1 MASTHQP
8 RTAYDVVVVGARCAG
23 AATARLLAAR
33 GLDVLLL
40 ERGMLPSDTL
50 STHGLARGGVV
61 QLSRWGLLDDVLAS
75 GAPAVREVVF
85 GVEGDETRRPIK
97 PAAGV
102 DCLVAPRRTHLD
114 ALLAASAVAAG
125 AELRTRTE
133 VTGVVRDDAGR
144 VCGVHTRPRDGED
157 VVVGARLVIGAD
169 GLRSSMAGWVGAR
182 TQRSF
187 AAASSTF
194 YTYVERVDWSAFE
207 FHVAPGAFAGV
218 FPTHDGAACVFLCR
232 PTSLLDPVRGAGRA
246 RGEALLTQL
255 DTLAPGLAARCRAG
269 RVGAPVRASIEP
281 PNYLREAVG
290 DGWALVGDAGYHRD
304 PITGH
309 GITDAFRDAEL
320 LADAAVEHL
329 RDGSPLTSYQEARD
343 LASHDVFDLT
353 RELLRY
359 PHPTRF
365 VALQRELAEAL
376 DREADQL
383 AARPVPT
390 GTRTAL
396 AV

>member
-1 MASTHQP
+1 MA
-8 RTAYDVVVVGARCAG
+8 RWVDAR
-23 AATARLLAAR
+23 
-33 GLDVLLL
+33 
-40 ERGMLPSDTL
+40 S
-50 STHGLARGGVV
+50 
-61 QLSRWGLLDDVLAS
+61 
-75 GAPAVREVVF
+75 
-85 GVEGDETRRPIK
+85 
-97 PAAGV
+97 
-102 DCLVAPRRTHLD
+102 
-114 ALLAASAVAAG
+114 
-125 AELRTRTE
+125 
-133 VTGVVRDDAGR
+133 
-144 VCGVHTRPRDGED
+144 
-157 VVVGARLVIGAD
+157 
-169 GLRSSMAGWVGAR
+169 
-182 TQRSF
+182 QRSF
-187 AAASSTF
+187 PTTSSTF

-218 FPTHDGAACVFLCR
+218 FPTHDGAACIFLCR
-232 PTSLLDPVRGAGRA
+232 PTSLLDPVRRAGRA
-246 RGEALLTQL
+246 RGEALLSQL

-269 RVGAPVRASIEP
+269 HVVAPVRGSIEP

-320 LADAAVEHL
+320 LADAAIERL

-343 LASHDVFDLT
+343 RASRDVFDLT

-376 DREADQL
+376 DREADRL